1 MKAIAINSELKSV
14 TEKHMDMDWLTIFG
28 LIIASMTA
36 LFINFVLPGDDVVKG
51 IISMIAAAPIVLVSV
66 KDFYGLRSYRLAEA
80 VCMTIINNRP
90 LIYES
95 QGIWKELNKYAGSRR
110 KEFTENKKNNKK
122 HSADNA

>member
-1 MKAIAINSELKSV
+1 MKAIVINPELKSV

-122 HSADNA
+122 HSAGNA

>member
-1 MKAIAINSELKSV
+1 MKAIAINPELKSV

-28 LIIASMTA
+28 LIIASVTA

-51 IISMIAAAPIVLVSV
+51 IISMIAATPIVLVSV

-122 HSADNA
+122 HSTGNA

>member
-1 MKAIAINSELKSV
+1 MKAIAINPELKSV

-36 LFINFVLPGDDVVKG
+36 LFINFVLPGDDAVKG
-51 IISMIAAAPIVLVSV
+51 VISMIVAAPIVLVSV

-80 VCMTIINNRP
+80 VIISMINNRP
-90 LIYES
+90 LMYES

-110 KEFTENKKNNKK
+110 KEFTQNKKNNKK
-122 HSADNA
+122 HTAGNA

>member
-1 MKAIAINSELKSV
+1 MKAIAINPELKSV
-14 TEKHMDMDWLTIFG
+14 TEKHMDMDWLTICG
-28 LIIASMTA
+28 LIIASVTA

-122 HSADNA
+122 HSAGNA